1 MAKKEYA
8 AEILKQME
16 DGTEEIFA
24 RYQNLIRAAE
34 ASFESKKRAL
44 DSQYRKEARLASAR
58 AEVDL
63 KNTLERMAD
72 SGYIRSGETVQAQ
85 AFANAQR
92 AGALSAL
99 ATQNAED
106 TANLEA
112 EKLKA
117 SNELLAEAQ
126 KETQEH
132 KTELLRARLEQAN
145 LDREYE
151 AKRQQEA
158 YENQLA
164 AQKLAQESAKQSQEN
179 KAFEPEK
186 SPYDYLNEI
195 VKKNTTYNKKK
206 GYKVIDRKAILLG
219 ISRIVKDKN
228 ISYRYRYELYL
239 YGKTLGY
246 ISE

>member
-1 MAKKEYA
+1 MAKKYDT

-24 RYQNLIRAAE
+24 RYQDLIRKAE
-34 ASFESKKRAL
+34 ASFDNKKRTL
-44 DSQYRKEARLASAR
+44 DKQHQKAARIASAR

-92 AGALSAL
+92 SDALSNL
-99 ATQNAED
+99 AMQNAEEI
-106 TANLEA
+106 AELET

-117 SNELLAEAQ
+117 TNELLTAAQ
-126 KETQEH
+126 KETQDRKAEI
-132 KTELLRARLEQAN
+132 LRARLDQAN

-151 AKRQQEA
+151 AERQQEA

-164 AQKLAQESAKQSQEN
+164 AQKLEQESAKQGEAD

-195 VKKNTTYNKKK
+195 VKNNTTYNTKK
-206 GYKVIDRKAILLG
+206 GYKVVDRKAILQSL
-219 ISRIVKDKN
+219 SRIVKDKN

-239 YGKTLGY
+239 YGKSLGY

>member
-1 MAKKEYA
+1 MAKKDDT

-16 DGTEEIFA
+16 DGTEEIFS
-24 RYQNLIRAAE
+24 RYQNLIQAAE
-34 ASFESKKRAL
+34 ASYDSKKRAL
-44 DSQYRKEARLASAR
+44 DSQYEKAARLASAR
-58 AEVDL
+58 SEVDL

-92 AGALSAL
+92 SQALTAL

-106 TANLEA
+106 TAELEA

-117 SNELLAEAQ
+117 SKDLLAAAQ
-126 KETQEH
+126 KEAGEYQ
-132 KTELLRARLEQAN
+132 TELLRTRLEQAN

-151 AKRQQEA
+151 AERKQEA

-164 AQKLAQESAKQSQEN
+164 AQKLAMESTKQSEE
-179 KAFEPEK
+179 KKVFEPEK
-186 SPYDYLNEI
+186 SPYDYLSEI
-195 VKKNTTYNKKK
+195 VKKNTTYNNQK
-206 GYKVIDRKAILLG
+206 GYKVVDRKAILQS
-219 ISRIVKDKN
+219 ISKIVKDKN

>member
-1 MAKKEYA
+1 MAKKDYT

-24 RYQNLIRAAE
+24 RYQNLIRASE
-34 ASFESKKRAL
+34 ASYDSKKRAL
-44 DSQYRKEARLASAR
+44 DSQYQKEARLASAR

-99 ATQNAED
+99 ATQNANISAEI
-106 TANLEA
+106 EA
-112 EKLKA
+112 EKQKV
-117 SNELLAEAQ
+117 SNELLAEAE
-126 KETQEH
+126 KEAREQ

-158 YENQLA
+158 FENQLA
-164 AQKLAQESAKQSQEN
+164 QQKLAQESAKQSQE
-179 KAFEPEK
+179 KTAIEPEK

-195 VKKNTTYNKKK
+195 VKKNTTYNNKK
-206 GYKVIDRKAILLG
+206 GYKVVDRKAILHS
-219 ISRIVKDKN
+219 ISRIVKDTN

>member
-34 ASFESKKRAL
+34 ASFESKKSAL

-179 KAFEPEK
+179 KAFEPGK